1 MKTLSEFIAP
11 LLSRLGQKQ
20 VRENVISLTGKLI
33 ENQTG
38 QLWSISEDK
47 NEYSRN
53 LSLLN
58 GTLKTQRFARLINI

>member
-1 MKTLSEFIAP
+1 MKTLAEFIAP

-20 VRENVISLTGKLI
+20 VRENIIDLTGKLI

-47 NEYSRN
+47 NE
-53 LSLLN
+53 
-58 GTLKTQRFARLINI
+58 